1 MKEVM
6 RTIDQAHGLL
16 SQMLVNGEN
25 VDLLAGARQAL
36 RVAYGRLEVMV
47 KEAEKKAEE
56 NDKNDEKAEEV
67 KMDGND
73 DRQTAED
80 AK

>member
-1 MKEVM
+1 MKNALKN
-6 RTIDQAHGLL
+6 IDQAYGLL
-16 SQMLVNGEN
+16 SQMVVNGDN

-36 RVAYGRLEVMV
+36 RVAYGQLEFMA
-47 KEAEKKAEE
+47 KEA
-56 NDKNDEKAEEV
+56 DEKAKEV
-67 KMDGND
+67 TADGND